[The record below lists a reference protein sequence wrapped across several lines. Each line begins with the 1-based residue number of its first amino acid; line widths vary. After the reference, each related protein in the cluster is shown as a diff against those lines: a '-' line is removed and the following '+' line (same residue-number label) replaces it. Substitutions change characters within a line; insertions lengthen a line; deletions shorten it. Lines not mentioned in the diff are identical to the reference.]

1 MNGNQSRAIFIFG
14 CGYLGSH
21 LAKVLIEQGYSVGA
35 LTRNKQTAH
44 KLLAIGAQEVI
55 VSQIESEDWHSMI
68 KKDYT
73 IILNCVSSAGGGI
86 DGYRKSYLEGQR
98 SVLNWLKGKVVETY
112 IYTSSTS
119 VYPSDSG
126 EWVDEASETISGT
139 KCPASI
145 LVESEKAILE
155 NSSLFKN
162 YFILRLSGIY
172 GPGRHYLLDQLNRGD
187 IIAGSGSHY
196 LNMIYLQDIVHML
209 CELMFGNRSMPSG
222 IYNLSDDEPVIKQE
236 LADWL
241 GRKLNIGSPTFDSEK
256 LSKRHLIRNSKPK
269 NRRISN
275 QKLRAY
281 LNLKYPTFREGYQAI
296 LGH

>member
-44 KLLAIGAQEVI
+44 NLLAIGAQEVI

-126 EWVDEASETISGT
+126 QWVDEASETISGT

-209 CELMFGNRSMPSG
+209 CELMFGNRSIPSG

>member
-35 LTRNKQTAH
+35 LTRNKQTAQ
-44 KLLAIGAQEVI
+44 KLLAIGVQEVI
-55 VSQIESEDWHSMI
+55 VSQIESEDWHAMI

-119 VYPSDSG
+119 VYPSDLG
-126 EWVDEASETISGT
+126 EWVEESSETFNGT

-172 GPGRHYLLDQLNRGD
+172 GPGRHYLLDQLNRGEV
-187 IIAGSGSHY
+187 IAGSGSYY
-196 LNMIYLQDIVHML
+196 LNMIYLEDIVHIL
-209 CELMFGNRSMPSG
+209 RELMFGNRSMPSG
-222 IYNLSDDEPVIKQE
+222 TYNLSDDEPVTKQE

-241 GRKLNIGSPTFDSEK
+241 GRKLNIGSPTFDSQK

-281 LNLKYPTFREGYQAI
+281 LNLKYPSFREGYQAI
-296 LGH
+296 LGD

>member
-209 CELMFGNRSMPSG
+209 CELMFGNCSIPSG

>member
-209 CELMFGNRSMPSG
+209 CELMFGNRSIPSG